1 MFSVKL
7 KLTVTPAFSMKQC
20 CIYTVYHYAKTPMQ
34 YTVIFHGSKIDNFQV
49 KHYEIFKIKYTF
61 VEGVSGGHLLS

>member
-7 KLTVTPAFSMKQC
+7 ILTPAFSMKQR

-49 KHYEIFKIKYTF
+49 KHYEIFKLIKYTF